1 MGNIWE
7 FLLQTLT
14 VSLVAAVL
22 LILKYLLA
30 DKLSPRWQYGI
41 WGLLALRALIP
52 AGMTRQVLLPL
63 PTWVDMCKTAA
74 EHGLASAYAGPWDAL
89 DAKSVLPWP
98 SGAPESIT
106 DWLFVAYALG
116 AAAYLLWKGA
126 AYARLRLALRRGAPA
141 SEAVSARLAAVCEK
155 YGLRCSRAVEV
166 EGLPTAF
173 VCGVFRPVL
182 AVPKGGVDDKVLLH
196 ELLHLK
202 YFDAAQGIFWCLI
215 RALHWCNPFMHY
227 VLDRVGNDL
236 ESLCDQRVLERLEG
250 EERREYGSILLGMA
264 NAKYARAPG
273 TSSISNG
280 GRNISRRIAAIV
292 RFKLYPRGMALA
304 SVCIAI
310 VLATPLLLGTA
321 SADTGHM
328 HPGPQREL
336 DRSLAAARTTR
347 CRTPAAAL
355 DTYAKGLLYDNGVFL
370 AAASP
375 FEKHEELYAGMRES
389 GADGWVAYHYE
400 AIPEQYSIDSG
411 SGYLINNIVSTENAC
426 EAELVFTVSYVADQ
440 ENGGWLKGEN
450 GDTLTGLYVVPVRT
464 YEAEG
469 WVVEE
474 TGERL
479 FIPITDFMVS
489 DPVSLARW
497 GNDILPW
504 RDTVS
509 VERECGTVTL
519 RRNLYA
525 VAADSSMGLAGVP
538 QGYSDS
544 VYRPNA
550 EFKPVAELFCV
561 EYACNEDSLPE
572 DTAALHMVTL
582 SSTDEPYTFADE
594 TLQSG
599 LPGASFDDEH
609 RHSAGRY
616 ADMDTGWDGEIEISF
631 EEFRHE
637 VGLLPEPKYE
647 YAAVRITLD
656 GEVVDEFVM
665 EGGAENGGA

>member
-14 VSLVAAVL
+14 VSLAAAVL
-22 LILKYLLA
+22 LIVKYLLA
-30 DKLSPRWQYGI
+30 DKLSPRWQYGV

-63 PTWVDMCKTAA
+63 PVWVDMWKTAA
-74 EHGLASAYAGPWDAL
+74 ERGLGSAYASPWSSL
-89 DAKSVLPWP
+89 DAGSVLPLP
-98 SGAPESIT
+98 SGAPRSLT
-106 DWLFVAYALG
+106 DWLFLVYVLG
-116 AAAYLLWKGA
+116 VLGWLLWKAA
-126 AYARLRLALRRGAPA
+126 AYARLRLVLRRGTPA
-141 SEAVSARLAAVCEK
+141 SAEVSARLAAVCEK
-155 YGLRCSRAVEV
+155 YGLRSCRAVEV

-173 VCGVFRPVL
+173 VCGVIRPVL
-182 AVPKGGVDDKVLLH
+182 ALPRGGADDKVLLH

-215 RALHWCNPFMHY
+215 RALHWCDPFMHY

-250 EERREYGSILLGMA
+250 EERREYGGILLGMA

-280 GRNISRRIAAIV
+280 GKNISRRIAAIV

-304 SVCIAI
+304 SVCIVL
-310 VLATPLLLGTA
+310 VLAAPLLLG
-321 SADTGHM
+321 SAGTDIGHM
-328 HPGPQREL
+328 YPNELDGL

-355 DTYAKGLLYDNGVFL
+355 DTYAKGLIYDNGVFL

-375 FEKHEELYAGMRES
+375 FEKHGELYEGMRASRAE
-389 GADGWVAYHYE
+389 GWVAYHYE
-400 AIPEQYSIDSG
+400 SVPEQYAIDSG
-411 SGYLINNIVSTENAC
+411 SGYLINNLVCSEGVC
-426 EAELVFTVSYVADQ
+426 EAELILTVNYVADL
-440 ENGGWLKGEN
+440 ENGGWLKDAD
-450 GDTLTGLYVVPVRT
+450 GDTLTGLYVVPVRAWK
-464 YEAEG
+464 AEG

-474 TGERL
+474 TGERQ

-544 VYRPNA
+544 IYRPEA
-550 EFKPVAELFCV
+550 VFRTMAELFCV
-561 EYACNEDSLPE
+561 EYTSGEDALPQSWAKLE
-572 DTAALHMVTL
+572 MLPL
-582 SSTDEPYTFADE
+582 RSADE
-594 TLQSG
+594 EYAFDGTEYESIG
-599 LPGASFDDEH
+599 LDPCEGALKA
-609 RHSAGRY
+609 SAL
-616 ADMDTGWDGEIEISF
+616 S
-631 EEFRHE
+631 EEFRYDAP
-637 VGLLPEPKYE
+637 LLPEPEAKA
-647 YAAVRITLD
+647 AAVRITL
-656 GEVVDEFVM
+656 GSEVVDEFVM
-665 EGGAENGGA
+665 EGGETDGGA

>member
-63 PTWVDMCKTAA
+63 PEFVDMCKTAA
-74 EHGLASAYAGPWDAL
+74 ERGLASACSGPWDAL

-98 SGAPESIT
+98 SGAPESVT
-106 DWLFVAYALG
+106 DWLFVVYALG
-116 AAAYLLWKGA
+116 AAAYLLWKLA

-141 SEAVSARLAAVCEK
+141 SEAVSAQIAAVCEK

-173 VCGVFRPVL
+173 VCGVIRPVL

-304 SVCIAI
+304 SVCIAV

-450 GDTLTGLYVVPVRT
+450 GDTLTGLYIVPVRA

-509 VERECGTVTL
+509 VERETGTVTL
-519 RRNLYA
+519 RRNIYA
-525 VAADSSMGLAGVP
+525 MASDSSIGLAGVP

-544 VYRPNA
+544 VYRPDA
-550 EFKPVAELFCV
+550 VFRTMAELFCV
-561 EYACNEDSLPE
+561 EYTCNEANFPKSVAKLEMLPLGSPDE
-572 DTAALHMVTL
+572 D
-582 SSTDEPYTFADE
+582 Y
-594 TLQSG
+594 
-599 LPGASFDDEH
+599 SFDGTEYESSGWRND
-609 RHSAGRY
+609 S
-616 ADMDTGWDGEIEISF
+616 WDGKVYTMC
-631 EEFRHE
+631 EEFRYDAP
-637 VGLLPEPKYE
+637 LLPEPGFKA
-647 YAAVRITLD
+647 AAVRISLD

>member
-14 VSLVAAVL
+14 VSLTAAVL
-22 LILKYLLA
+22 LIVKYLLA

-63 PTWVDMCKTAA
+63 PAWVDMCKTAA
-74 EHGLASAYAGPWDAL
+74 ERGLASAYAGPWDAM

-98 SGAPESIT
+98 SGAPESVT

-116 AAAYLLWKGA
+116 AAAYLLWKLA

-141 SEAVSARLAAVCEK
+141 SEAVSAQIAGVCEK
-155 YGLRCSRAVEV
+155 YGLRASRAVEV

-173 VCGVFRPVL
+173 ACGVFRPVL

-250 EERREYGSILLGMA
+250 EERREYGGILLGMA
-264 NAKYARAPG
+264 NEKYARAPG

-304 SVCIAI
+304 SVCIAV

-336 DRSLAAARTTR
+336 DRSFVVARTTR

-370 AAASP
+370 TAASP
-375 FEKHEELYAGMRES
+375 FEKHEELYEGMRAS

-400 AIPEQYSIDSG
+400 AVPEQYSIETG
-411 SGYLINNIVSTENAC
+411 SGYLINNLVSTENGC
-426 EAELVFTVSYVADQ
+426 EAELVLTVSYVADL
-440 ENGGWLKGEN
+440 ENGGWLKDAD
-450 GDTLTGLYVVPVRT
+450 GDTLTGLYVIPVRA

-474 TGERL
+474 TGERQ
-479 FIPITDFMVS
+479 FIAADAIVYDS
-489 DPVSLARW
+489 VSLARW
-497 GNDILPW
+497 GNDVLPW

-509 VERECGTVTL
+509 VERETGTVTL
-519 RRNLYA
+519 RRNIYA
-525 VAADSSMGLAGVP
+525 MASDSSVGLAGVP

-544 VYRPNA
+544 VYRPDA
-550 EFKPVAELFCV
+550 VFRTMAELFCV
-561 EYACNEDSLPE
+561 EYTCNEANFPRSVAKLEMLPLGSVDEAYAIDGTEYESSGWRNDS
-572 DTAALHMVTL
+572 
-582 SSTDEPYTFADE
+582 
-594 TLQSG
+594 
-599 LPGASFDDEH
+599 
-609 RHSAGRY
+609 
-616 ADMDTGWDGEIEISF
+616 WDGKVYTMS
-631 EEFRHE
+631 EEFRYDAP
-637 VGLLPEPKYE
+637 LLPEPEFKA
-647 YAAVRITLD
+647 AAVRISLD

>member
-14 VSLVAAVL
+14 VSLTAAVL
-22 LILKYLLA
+22 LIVKYLLA

-63 PTWVDMCKTAA
+63 PAWVDMCKTAA
-74 EHGLASAYAGPWDAL
+74 ERGLASAYAGPWDAM

-98 SGAPESIT
+98 SGAPESVT

-116 AAAYLLWKGA
+116 AAAYLLWKLA
-126 AYARLRLALRRGAPA
+126 AYIRLRLALRRGAPA
-141 SEAVSARLAAVCEK
+141 SEAVSAQIAGVCEK
-155 YGLRCSRAVEV
+155 YGLRASRAVEV

-250 EERREYGSILLGMA
+250 EERREYGGILLGMA

-304 SVCIAI
+304 SVCIAV

-336 DRSLAAARTTR
+336 DRSFAVARTTR

-370 AAASP
+370 TAASP
-375 FEKHEELYAGMRES
+375 FEKHEELYEGMRES
-389 GADGWVAYHYE
+389 GAEGWVAYHYE
-400 AIPEQYSIDSG
+400 AVPEQYSIETG
-411 SGYLINNIVSTENAC
+411 SGYLINNLVSTENGC
-426 EAELVFTVSYVADQ
+426 EAELVLTVSYVADL
-440 ENGGWLKGEN
+440 ENGGWLKDAD
-450 GDTLTGLYVVPVRT
+450 GDTLTGLYVIPVRA

-474 TGERL
+474 TGERQ
-479 FIPITDFMVS
+479 FIAADAIVYDS
-489 DPVSLARW
+489 VSLARW
-497 GNDILPW
+497 GNDVLPW

-509 VERECGTVTL
+509 VERETGTVTL
-519 RRNLYA
+519 RRNIYA
-525 VAADSSMGLAGVP
+525 MASDSSVGLAGVP

-544 VYRPNA
+544 VYRPDA
-550 EFKPVAELFCV
+550 VFRTMAELFCA
-561 EYACNEDSLPE
+561 EYTCNEANFPKSVAKLEMLPLGSVDEAYAIDGTEYESSGWRNDS
-572 DTAALHMVTL
+572 
-582 SSTDEPYTFADE
+582 
-594 TLQSG
+594 
-599 LPGASFDDEH
+599 
-609 RHSAGRY
+609 
-616 ADMDTGWDGEIEISF
+616 WDGKVYTMS
-631 EEFRHE
+631 EEFRYDAP
-637 VGLLPEPKYE
+637 LLPEPE
-647 YAAVRITLD
+647 FIAAAVRISLD

-665 EGGAENGGA
+665 EGGTANGGA

>member
-7 FLLQTLT
+7 LLLQTLT
-14 VSLVAAVL
+14 VSLAAAVL
-22 LILKYLLA
+22 LVVKYLLA
-30 DKLSPRWQYGI
+30 DKLSPRWQYGV

-52 AGMTRQVLLPL
+52 AGMSRQVLLPL
-63 PTWVDMCKTAA
+63 PAWVDMWKIAA
-74 EHGLASAYAGPWDAL
+74 ERGLASAYTGPWEAL
-89 DAKSVLPWP
+89 DAESVLPWP
-98 SGAPESIT
+98 SGMPDSVT
-106 DWLFVAYALG
+106 DWLFFIYALG

-126 AYARLRLALRRGAPA
+126 AYARLRLALRRGSPA
-141 SEAVSARLAAVCEK
+141 SAEVRAQIADVCEK
-155 YGLRCSRAVEV
+155 YGLRSCRAVEV

-227 VLDRVGNDL
+227 VLDLVGNDL

-250 EERREYGSILLGMA
+250 EERREYGAILLGMA

-280 GRNISRRIAAIV
+280 GKNISRRIAAIV

-304 SVCIAI
+304 SVCIAV

-321 SADTGHM
+321 SADIGHM
-328 HPGPQREL
+328 YPNELDGL

-355 DTYAKGLLYDNGVFL
+355 DTYAKGLIYDNGVFL

-375 FEKHEELYAGMRES
+375 FEKHAELYAGMHGSRAE
-389 GADGWVAYHYE
+389 GWVAYHYE
-400 AIPEQYSIDSG
+400 AIPEQYAVDSS
-411 SGYLINNIVSTENAC
+411 SGYLLNNIASSENSC
-426 EAELVFTVSYVADQ
+426 EAELVLTVNYVADL
-440 ENGGWLKGEN
+440 ENGGWLKDED
-450 GDTLTGLYVVPVRT
+450 GDTLTGLYVIPVRA

-474 TGERL
+474 TGERR
-479 FIPITDFMVS
+479 FIAA
-489 DPVSLARW
+489 DPVVTDTVALARW

-504 RDTVS
+504 RDAVS
-509 VERECGTVTL
+509 VERETGTVTL

-525 VAADSSMGLAGVP
+525 VASDVNSGLSDVP
-538 QGYSDS
+538 RGYVDS

-550 EFKPVAELFCV
+550 EFRPLAEFFCLEFV
-561 EYACNEDSLPE
+561 CNEASFPDKEAKIEVL
-572 DTAALHMVTL
+572 TL
-582 SSTDEPYTFADE
+582 GSADEPY
-594 TLQSG
+594 
-599 LPGASFDDEH
+599 SFDGGSREASEWNHADWDAKLEVC
-609 RHSAGRY
+609 AEQARY
-616 ADMDTGWDGEIEISF
+616 DA
-631 EEFRHE
+631 
-637 VGLLPEPKYE
+637 GLLPEPEFKA
-647 YAAVRITLD
+647 AAVRITLD

-665 EGGAENGGA
+665 EGGAANGGA

>member
-14 VSLVAAVL
+14 VSLAAAVL
-22 LILKYLLA
+22 LIVKYLLA
-30 DKLSPRWQYGI
+30 DKLSPRWQYGV

-63 PTWVDMCKTAA
+63 PVWVDMWKTAA
-74 EHGLASAYAGPWDAL
+74 ERVLGSAYASPWSSL
-89 DAKSVLPWP
+89 DAGSVLPLP
-98 SGAPESIT
+98 SGAPRSLT
-106 DWLFVAYALG
+106 DWLFLVYVLG
-116 AAAYLLWKGA
+116 VLGWLLWKAA
-126 AYARLRLALRRGAPA
+126 AYARLRLVLRRGTPA
-141 SEAVSARLAAVCEK
+141 SAEVSARLAAVCEK
-155 YGLRCSRAVEV
+155 YGLRSCRAVEV

-173 VCGVFRPVL
+173 VCGVIRPVL
-182 AVPKGGVDDKVLLH
+182 ALPRVGADDKVLLH

-215 RALHWCNPFMHY
+215 RALHWCDPFMHY

-250 EERREYGSILLGMA
+250 EERREYGGILLGMA

-280 GRNISRRIAAIV
+280 GKNISRRIAAIV

-304 SVCIAI
+304 SVCIVL
-310 VLATPLLLGTA
+310 VLAAPLLLG
-321 SADTGHM
+321 SAGTDIGHM
-328 HPGPQREL
+328 YPNELDGL

-355 DTYAKGLLYDNGVFL
+355 DTYAKGLIYDNGVFL

-375 FEKHEELYAGMRES
+375 FEKHGELYEGMRASRAE
-389 GADGWVAYHYE
+389 GWVAYHYE
-400 AIPEQYSIDSG
+400 SVPEQYAIDSG
-411 SGYLINNIVSTENAC
+411 SGYLINNLVCSEGVC
-426 EAELVFTVSYVADQ
+426 EAELILTVNYVADLD
-440 ENGGWLKGEN
+440 NGGWLKDAD
-450 GDTLTGLYVVPVRT
+450 GDTLTGLYVVPVRAWK
-464 YEAEG
+464 AEG

-474 TGERL
+474 TGERQ

-525 VAADSSMGLAGVP
+525 VAADAGFGLSGVP

-544 VYRPNA
+544 VYRPEA
-550 EFKPVAELFCV
+550 VFRTMAELFCV
-561 EYACNEDSLPE
+561 EYTSGEDALPQSWAKLE
-572 DTAALHMVTL
+572 MLPL
-582 SSTDEPYTFADE
+582 RSADE
-594 TLQSG
+594 EYAFDGTEYESIG
-599 LPGASFDDEH
+599 LDPCEGALKA
-609 RHSAGRY
+609 SAL
-616 ADMDTGWDGEIEISF
+616 S
-631 EEFRHE
+631 EEFRYDAP
-637 VGLLPEPKYE
+637 LLPEPEAKA
-647 YAAVRITLD
+647 AAVRITL
-656 GEVVDEFVM
+656 GSEVVDEFVM
-665 EGGAENGGA
+665 EGGETDGGA

>member
-14 VSLVAAVL
+14 VSLAAAVL
-22 LILKYLLA
+22 LIVKYLLA
-30 DKLSPRWQYGI
+30 DKLSPRWQYGV

-52 AGMTRQVLLPL
+52 AGTARQVLLPL
-63 PTWVDMCKTAA
+63 PVWVDMWKTAA
-74 EHGLASAYAGPWDAL
+74 ERGLGSAYASPWSSL
-89 DAKSVLPWP
+89 DAGSVLPLP
-98 SGAPESIT
+98 SGAPRSLT
-106 DWLFVAYALG
+106 DWLFLVYVLG
-116 AAAYLLWKGA
+116 VLGWLLWKLA
-126 AYARLRLALRRGAPA
+126 AYARLRLVLRRGTPA
-141 SEAVSARLAAVCEK
+141 SAEVSARLAAVCEK
-155 YGLRCSRAVEV
+155 YGLRSCRAVEV

-173 VCGVFRPVL
+173 VCGVIRPVL
-182 AVPKGGVDDKVLLH
+182 ALPRGGADDKVLLH

-215 RALHWCNPFMHY
+215 RALHWCDPFMHY

-250 EERREYGSILLGMA
+250 EERREYGGILLGMA

-280 GRNISRRIAAIV
+280 GKNISRRIAAIV

-304 SVCIAI
+304 SVCIVL
-310 VLATPLLLGTA
+310 VLAAPLLLG
-321 SADTGHM
+321 SAGTDIGHM
-328 HPGPQREL
+328 YPNELDGL

-355 DTYAKGLLYDNGVFL
+355 DTYAKGLIYDNGVFL

-375 FEKHEELYAGMRES
+375 FEKHGELYEGMRASRAE
-389 GADGWVAYHYE
+389 DWVAYHYE
-400 AIPEQYSIDSG
+400 SVPEQYAIDSG
-411 SGYLINNIVSTENAC
+411 SGYLINNLVCSEGVC
-426 EAELVFTVSYVADQ
+426 EAELILTVNYVADL
-440 ENGGWLKGEN
+440 ENGGWLKDAD
-450 GDTLTGLYVVPVRT
+450 GDTLTGLYVVPVRAW
-464 YEAEG
+464 EAEG

-474 TGERL
+474 TGERQ

-525 VAADSSMGLAGVP
+525 VAADAGFGLSGVP

-544 VYRPNA
+544 VYRPEA
-550 EFKPVAELFCV
+550 VFRTMAELFCV
-561 EYACNEDSLPE
+561 EYTSGEDALPQSWAKLE
-572 DTAALHMVTL
+572 MLPL
-582 SSTDEPYTFADE
+582 RSADE
-594 TLQSG
+594 EYAFDGTEYESIG
-599 LPGASFDDEH
+599 LDPCEGALKA
-609 RHSAGRY
+609 SAL
-616 ADMDTGWDGEIEISF
+616 S
-631 EEFRHE
+631 EEFRYDTP
-637 VGLLPEPKYE
+637 LLPEPEFKA
-647 YAAVRITLD
+647 AAVRISLD

-665 EGGAENGGA
+665 EGGTANGGA

>member
-14 VSLVAAVL
+14 VSLTAAVL
-22 LILKYLLA
+22 LIVKYLLA

-63 PTWVDMCKTAA
+63 PAWVDMCKTAA
-74 EHGLASAYAGPWDAL
+74 ERGLASAYAGPWDAM

-98 SGAPESIT
+98 SGAPESVT

-116 AAAYLLWKGA
+116 AAAYLLWKLA
-126 AYARLRLALRRGAPA
+126 VYARLRLALRRGAPA
-141 SEAVSARLAAVCEK
+141 SEAVSAQIAGVCEK
-155 YGLRCSRAVEV
+155 YGLRASRAVEV

-202 YFDAAQGIFWCLI
+202 YFDAAQGIFWCLV

-250 EERREYGSILLGMA
+250 EERREYGGILLGMA
-264 NAKYARAPG
+264 NEKYARAPG

-304 SVCIAI
+304 SVCIAV

-336 DRSLAAARTTR
+336 DRSFAVARTTR

-370 AAASP
+370 TAASP
-375 FEKHEELYAGMRES
+375 FEKHEELYEGMCES
-389 GADGWVAYHYE
+389 SSKGYSADYYLTKPLE
-400 AIPEQYSIDSG
+400 YAIYTG
-411 SGYLINNIVSTENAC
+411 SGYLINNLVSTEDGC
-426 EAELVFTVSYVADQ
+426 EAELVLTVSYVSDL
-440 ENGGWLKGEN
+440 ENGGWLKNEY
-450 GDTLTGLYVVPVRT
+450 GDTLTGFYVIPVRA

-474 TGERL
+474 TGERQ
-479 FIPITDFMVS
+479 FIAADAIVY
-489 DPVSLARW
+489 DPTSLARW
-497 GNDILPW
+497 GNDVLPW

-509 VERECGTVTL
+509 VERETGTVTL
-519 RRNLYA
+519 RRNIYA
-525 VAADSSMGLAGVP
+525 VAADASFSFSGAP

-550 EFKPVAELFCV
+550 VFRTMAELFCV
-561 EYACNEDSLPE
+561 EYTCNEANFPKSVAKLEMLPLGSVDEAYAIDGTEYESSGWRNDS
-572 DTAALHMVTL
+572 
-582 SSTDEPYTFADE
+582 
-594 TLQSG
+594 
-599 LPGASFDDEH
+599 
-609 RHSAGRY
+609 
-616 ADMDTGWDGEIEISF
+616 WDGKVYTMS
-631 EEFRHE
+631 EEFRYDAP
-637 VGLLPEPKYE
+637 LLPEPEFKA
-647 YAAVRITLD
+647 AAVRISLG

>member
-63 PTWVDMCKTAA
+63 PEFVDMCKTAA
-74 EHGLASAYAGPWDAL
+74 ERGLASACSGPWDAL

-98 SGAPESIT
+98 SGAPESVT
-106 DWLFVAYALG
+106 DWLFVVYALG
-116 AAAYLLWKGA
+116 AAAYLLWKLA

-141 SEAVSARLAAVCEK
+141 SEAVSAQIAAVCEK

-280 GRNISRRIAAIV
+280 GKNISRRIAAIV

-304 SVCIAI
+304 SVCIAV

-347 CRTPAAAL
+347 CQTPAAAL

-450 GDTLTGLYVVPVRT
+450 GDTLTGLYVVPVRA

-509 VERECGTVTL
+509 VERETGTVTL
-519 RRNLYA
+519 RRNIYA
-525 VAADSSMGLAGVP
+525 MASDSSIGLAGVP

-544 VYRPNA
+544 VYRPDA
-550 EFKPVAELFCV
+550 VFRTMAELFCV
-561 EYACNEDSLPE
+561 EYTCNEANFPKSVAKLEMLPLGSPDE
-572 DTAALHMVTL
+572 D
-582 SSTDEPYTFADE
+582 Y
-594 TLQSG
+594 
-599 LPGASFDDEH
+599 SFDGTEYESSGWRND
-609 RHSAGRY
+609 S
-616 ADMDTGWDGEIEISF
+616 WDGKVYTMC
-631 EEFRHE
+631 EEFCYDAP
-637 VGLLPEPKYE
+637 LLPEPGFKA
-647 YAAVRITLD
+647 AAVRISLD

>member
-14 VSLVAAVL
+14 VSLTAAVL
-22 LILKYLLA
+22 LIVKYLLA

-63 PTWVDMCKTAA
+63 PAWVDMCKTAA
-74 EHGLASAYAGPWDAL
+74 ERGLASAYAGPWDAM

-98 SGAPESIT
+98 SGAPESVT
-106 DWLFVAYALG
+106 DWLFVAYAIG
-116 AAAYLLWKGA
+116 AAAYLLWKLA

-141 SEAVSARLAAVCEK
+141 SEAVSAQIAAVCEK
-155 YGLRCSRAVEV
+155 YGLRASRAVEV

-250 EERREYGSILLGMA
+250 EERREYGGILLGMA
-264 NAKYARAPG
+264 NSKYARAPG

-304 SVCIAI
+304 SVCIAV

-328 HPGPQREL
+328 YPNELDGL

-370 AAASP
+370 TAASP
-375 FEKHEELYAGMRES
+375 FEKHEELYEGMCES
-389 GADGWVAYHYE
+389 SSKGYSADYYLTKPLE
-400 AIPEQYSIDSG
+400 YAIYTG
-411 SGYLINNIVSTENAC
+411 SGYLINNLVSTEDGC
-426 EAELVFTVSYVADQ
+426 EAELVLTVSYVSDL
-440 ENGGWLKGEN
+440 ENGGWLKNEY
-450 GDTLTGLYVVPVRT
+450 GDTIIGLYVIPVRA

-474 TGERL
+474 TGERQ
-479 FIPITDFMVS
+479 FIAADALVY

-497 GNDILPW
+497 GNDVLPW

-509 VERECGTVTL
+509 VERETGTVTL
-519 RRNLYA
+519 RRNIYA
-525 VAADSSMGLAGVP
+525 MASDSSIGLAGVP

-544 VYRPNA
+544 VYRPDA
-550 EFKPVAELFCV
+550 VFRTMAELFCV
-561 EYACNEDSLPE
+561 EYTCNEANFPKSVAKLEMLPLGSVDEAYAIDGTEYESSGWRNDS
-572 DTAALHMVTL
+572 
-582 SSTDEPYTFADE
+582 
-594 TLQSG
+594 
-599 LPGASFDDEH
+599 
-609 RHSAGRY
+609 
-616 ADMDTGWDGEIEISF
+616 WDGKVYTMS
-631 EEFRHE
+631 EEFRYDAP
-637 VGLLPEPKYE
+637 LLPEPEFKA
-647 YAAVRITLD
+647 AAVRISLD

-665 EGGAENGGA
+665 EGGAADGGA

>member
-14 VSLVAAVL
+14 VSLTAAVL
-22 LILKYLLA
+22 LIVKYLLA

-63 PTWVDMCKTAA
+63 PAWVDMCKTAA
-74 EHGLASAYAGPWDAL
+74 ERGLASAYDGPWDAM

-98 SGAPESIT
+98 SGAPESVT

-116 AAAYLLWKGA
+116 AAAYLLWKLT

-141 SEAVSARLAAVCEK
+141 SAELSAQIAGVCEK
-155 YGLRCSRAVEV
+155 YGLRASRAVEV

-250 EERREYGSILLGMA
+250 EERREYGGILLGMA
-264 NAKYARAPG
+264 NEKYARAPG

-336 DRSLAAARTTR
+336 DRSFAVARTTR

-370 AAASP
+370 TAASP
-375 FEKHEELYAGMRES
+375 FEKHEELYEGMRAS

-400 AIPEQYSIDSG
+400 AVPEQYSIETG
-411 SGYLINNIVSTENAC
+411 SGYLINNLVSTEDGC
-426 EAELVFTVSYVADQ
+426 EAELVLTVSYVSDL
-440 ENGGWLKGEN
+440 ENGGWLKNEY
-450 GDTLTGLYVVPVRT
+450 GDTLTGFYIIPVRA

-474 TGERL
+474 TGERQ
-479 FIPITDFMVS
+479 FIAAGALVY

-497 GNDILPW
+497 GNDVLPW

-509 VERECGTVTL
+509 VERETGTVTL
-519 RRNLYA
+519 RRNIYA
-525 VAADSSMGLAGVP
+525 VAADADSGLSGEP

-544 VYRPNA
+544 VYRPDA
-550 EFKPVAELFCV
+550 VFRTMAELFCV
-561 EYACNEDSLPE
+561 KYTCNEANFP
-572 DTAALHMVTL
+572 
-582 SSTDEPYTFADE
+582 
-594 TLQSG
+594 QSG
-599 LPGASFDDEH
+599 AKLEMLPLGSPDEDYSFDGTEYESSGWRSDN
-609 RHSAGRY
+609 
-616 ADMDTGWDGEIEISF
+616 WDGKVYTMS
-631 EEFRHE
+631 EEFRYDAP
-637 VGLLPEPKYE
+637 LLPEPEFKA
-647 YAAVRITLD
+647 AAVRISLD

-665 EGGAENGGA
+665 EGGAADGGA

>member
-14 VSLVAAVL
+14 VSLAAAVL
-22 LILKYLLA
+22 LIVKYLLA
-30 DKLSPRWQYGI
+30 DKLSPRWQYGV

-63 PTWVDMCKTAA
+63 PVWVDMWKTAA
-74 EHGLASAYAGPWDAL
+74 ERGLGSAYASPWSSL
-89 DAKSVLPWP
+89 DAGSVLPLP
-98 SGAPESIT
+98 SGAPRSLT
-106 DWLFVAYALG
+106 DWLFLVYVLG
-116 AAAYLLWKGA
+116 VLGWLLWKAA
-126 AYARLRLALRRGAPA
+126 AYARLRLVLRRGTPA
-141 SEAVSARLAAVCEK
+141 SAEVSARLAAVCEK
-155 YGLRCSRAVEV
+155 YGLRSCRAVEV

-173 VCGVFRPVL
+173 VCGVIRPVL
-182 AVPKGGVDDKVLLH
+182 ALPRGGADDKVLLH

-215 RALHWCNPFMHY
+215 RALHWCDPFMHY

-250 EERREYGSILLGMA
+250 EERREYGGILLGMA

-280 GRNISRRIAAIV
+280 GKNISRRIAAIV

-304 SVCIAI
+304 SVCIVL
-310 VLATPLLLGTA
+310 VLAAPLLLGSSGT
-321 SADTGHM
+321 DIGHM
-328 HPGPQREL
+328 YPNELDGL

-355 DTYAKGLLYDNGVFL
+355 DTYAKGLIYDNGVFL

-375 FEKHEELYAGMRES
+375 FEKHGELYEGMRASRAE
-389 GADGWVAYHYE
+389 GWVAYHYE
-400 AIPEQYSIDSG
+400 SVPEQYAIDSG
-411 SGYLINNIVSTENAC
+411 SGYLINNLVCSEGVC
-426 EAELVFTVSYVADQ
+426 EAELILTVNYVADL
-440 ENGGWLKGEN
+440 ENGGWLKDAD
-450 GDTLTGLYVVPVRT
+450 GDTLTGLYVVPVRAW
-464 YEAEG
+464 EAEG

-474 TGERL
+474 TGERQ
-479 FIPITDFMVS
+479 FIAITDFMVS

-497 GNDILPW
+497 GNDVLPW

-509 VERECGTVTL
+509 AERECGTVTL

-544 VYRPNA
+544 IYRPEA
-550 EFKPVAELFCV
+550 VFRTMAELFCV
-561 EYACNEDSLPE
+561 EYTSGEDALPQSWAKLE
-572 DTAALHMVTL
+572 MLPL
-582 SSTDEPYTFADE
+582 RSADE
-594 TLQSG
+594 EYAFDGTEYESIG
-599 LPGASFDDEH
+599 LDPCEGALKA
-609 RHSAGRY
+609 SAL
-616 ADMDTGWDGEIEISF
+616 S
-631 EEFRHE
+631 EEFRYDAP
-637 VGLLPEPKYE
+637 LLPEPEAKA
-647 YAAVRITLD
+647 AAVRITL
-656 GEVVDEFVM
+656 GSEVVDEFVM
-665 EGGAENGGA
+665 EGGETDGGA

>member
-14 VSLVAAVL
+14 VSLTAAVL
-22 LILKYLLA
+22 LIVKYLLA

-63 PTWVDMCKTAA
+63 PAWVDMCKTAA
-74 EHGLASAYAGPWDAL
+74 ERGLASAYAGPWDAM

-98 SGAPESIT
+98 SGAPESVT
-106 DWLFVAYALG
+106 DWLFVAYALV
-116 AAAYLLWKGA
+116 AAAYLLWKLA
-126 AYARLRLALRRGAPA
+126 DYIRLRLALRRGAPA
-141 SEAVSARLAAVCEK
+141 SEAVSAQIAGVCKK
-155 YGLRCSRAVEV
+155 YGLRASRAVEV

-250 EERREYGSILLGMA
+250 EERREYGGILLGMA

-321 SADTGHM
+321 SAS
-328 HPGPQREL
+328 PQSGL
-336 DRSLAAARTTR
+336 ARSLAAVRTTR

-355 DTYAKGLLYDNGVFL
+355 DTYAKGILRDNGIFL
-370 AAASP
+370 AAALP
-375 FEKHEELYAGMRES
+375 FEKHEELYEGMRES
-389 GADGWVAYHYE
+389 SSKGYSADYYLTKPLE
-400 AIPEQYSIDSG
+400 YAIYTG
-411 SGYLINNIVSTENAC
+411 SGYLINNLVSTEDGC
-426 EAELVFTVSYVADQ
+426 EAELVLTVSYVSDL
-440 ENGGWLKGEN
+440 ENGGWLKNEY
-450 GDTLTGLYVVPVRT
+450 GDTLTGFYVIPVRA

-474 TGERL
+474 TGERQ
-479 FIPITDFMVS
+479 FIAADAIVY
-489 DPVSLARW
+489 DPASLARW
-497 GNDILPW
+497 GNDVLPW

-509 VERECGTVTL
+509 VERETGTVTL
-519 RRNLYA
+519 RRNIYA
-525 VAADSSMGLAGVP
+525 VASDSSVGLAGVP

-550 EFKPVAELFCV
+550 VFRTMAELICV
-561 EYACNEDSLPE
+561 ELTCGEAEAPQGSKLEMLP
-572 DTAALHMVTL
+572 LG
-582 SSTDEPYTFADE
+582 SADE
-594 TLQSG
+594 DY
-599 LPGASFDDEH
+599 AFDGSQYESRELSRDGRSREV
-609 RHSAGRY
+609 SAI
-616 ADMDTGWDGEIEISF
+616 T
-631 EEFRHE
+631 EEFRYDAP
-637 VGLLPEPKYE
+637 LLPEPEFKA
-647 YAAVRITLD
+647 AAVRISLD

-665 EGGAENGGA
+665 EGGAADGGA

>member
-14 VSLVAAVL
+14 VSLAAAVL
-22 LILKYLLA
+22 LIVKYLLA
-30 DKLSPRWQYGI
+30 DKLSPRWQYGV

-63 PTWVDMCKTAA
+63 PVWVDMWKTAA
-74 EHGLASAYAGPWDAL
+74 ERGLGSAYASPWSSL
-89 DAKSVLPWP
+89 DAGSVLPLP
-98 SGAPESIT
+98 SGAPRSLT
-106 DWLFVAYALG
+106 DWLFLVYVLG
-116 AAAYLLWKGA
+116 VLGWLLWKA
-126 AYARLRLALRRGAPA
+126 AAHARLRLVLRRGTPA
-141 SEAVSARLAAVCEK
+141 SAEVSARLAAVCEK
-155 YGLRCSRAVEV
+155 YGLRSCLAVEV

-173 VCGVFRPVL
+173 VCGVIRPVL
-182 AVPKGGVDDKVLLH
+182 ALPRGGADDKVLLH

-215 RALHWCNPFMHY
+215 RALHWCDPFMHY

-250 EERREYGSILLGMA
+250 EERREYGGILLGMA

-280 GRNISRRIAAIV
+280 GKNISRRIAAIV

-304 SVCIAI
+304 SVCIVL
-310 VLATPLLLGTA
+310 VLAAPLLLG
-321 SADTGHM
+321 SAGTDIGHM
-328 HPGPQREL
+328 YPNELDGL

-355 DTYAKGLLYDNGVFL
+355 DTYAKGLIYDNGVFL

-375 FEKHEELYAGMRES
+375 FEKHGELYEGMRASRAE
-389 GADGWVAYHYE
+389 GWVAYHYE
-400 AIPEQYSIDSG
+400 SVPEQYAIDSG
-411 SGYLINNIVSTENAC
+411 SGYLINNLVCSEGVC
-426 EAELVFTVSYVADQ
+426 EAELILTVNYVADL
-440 ENGGWLKGEN
+440 ENGGWLKDAD
-450 GDTLTGLYVVPVRT
+450 GDTLTGLYVVPVRAW
-464 YEAEG
+464 EAEG

-474 TGERL
+474 TGERQ
-479 FIPITDFMVS
+479 FIAPDGLVY

-497 GNDILPW
+497 GNDVLPW

-525 VAADSSMGLAGVP
+525 VAADAGFGLSGVP

-544 VYRPNA
+544 VYRPEA
-550 EFKPVAELFCV
+550 VFRTMAELFCV
-561 EYACNEDSLPE
+561 EYTSGEDALPQSWAKLE
-572 DTAALHMVTL
+572 MLPL
-582 SSTDEPYTFADE
+582 RSADE
-594 TLQSG
+594 EYAFDGTEYESIG
-599 LPGASFDDEH
+599 LDPCEGALKA
-609 RHSAGRY
+609 SAL
-616 ADMDTGWDGEIEISF
+616 S
-631 EEFRHE
+631 EEFRYDAPQ
-637 VGLLPEPKYE
+637 LPEPEAKA
-647 YAAVRITLD
+647 AAVRITL
-656 GEVVDEFVM
+656 GSEVVDEFVM
-665 EGGAENGGA
+665 EGGETDGGA

>member
-14 VSLVAAVL
+14 VSLTAAVL
-22 LILKYLLA
+22 LIVKYLLA

-63 PTWVDMCKTAA
+63 PAWVDMCKTAA
-74 EHGLASAYAGPWDAL
+74 ERGLASAYAGPWDAM

-98 SGAPESIT
+98 SGAPESVT

-116 AAAYLLWKGA
+116 AAAYLLWKLA
-126 AYARLRLALRRGAPA
+126 AYIRLRLALRRGAPA
-141 SEAVSARLAAVCEK
+141 SEAVSAQIAGVCEK
-155 YGLRCSRAVEV
+155 YGLRASRAVEV

-215 RALHWCNPFMHY
+215 RSLHWCNPFMHY

-236 ESLCDQRVLERLEG
+236 ESLCDQRVLEQLEG
-250 EERREYGSILLGMA
+250 EERREYGGILLGMA
-264 NAKYARAPG
+264 NEKYARAPG

-304 SVCIAI
+304 SVCIAV

-336 DRSLAAARTTR
+336 DRSFAVARTTR

-370 AAASP
+370 TAASP
-375 FEKHEELYAGMRES
+375 FEKHEELYEGMCES
-389 GADGWVAYHYE
+389 SSKGYSADYYLTKPLE
-400 AIPEQYSIDSG
+400 YAIYTG
-411 SGYLINNIVSTENAC
+411 SGYLINNLVSTEDGC
-426 EAELVFTVSYVADQ
+426 EAELVLTVSYVSDL
-440 ENGGWLKGEN
+440 ENGGWLKNEY
-450 GDTLTGLYVVPVRT
+450 GDTLTGFYVIPVRA

-474 TGERL
+474 TGERQ
-479 FIPITDFMVS
+479 FIAADAIVY
-489 DPVSLARW
+489 DPTSLARW
-497 GNDILPW
+497 GNDVLPW

-509 VERECGTVTL
+509 VERETGTVTL
-519 RRNLYA
+519 RRNIYA
-525 VAADSSMGLAGVP
+525 VAADASFSFSGAP

-550 EFKPVAELFCV
+550 VFRTMAELFCV
-561 EYACNEDSLPE
+561 EYTCNEANFPKSVAKLEMLPLGSVDEAYAIDGTEYESSGWRNDS
-572 DTAALHMVTL
+572 
-582 SSTDEPYTFADE
+582 
-594 TLQSG
+594 
-599 LPGASFDDEH
+599 
-609 RHSAGRY
+609 
-616 ADMDTGWDGEIEISF
+616 WDGKVYTMS
-631 EEFRHE
+631 EEFRYDAP
-637 VGLLPEPKYE
+637 LLPEPEFKA
-647 YAAVRITLD
+647 AAVRISLD

>member
-14 VSLVAAVL
+14 VSLAAVVL
-22 LILKYLLA
+22 LIVKYLLA

-41 WGLLALRALIP
+41 WGLLALRVLIP

-63 PTWVDMCKTAA
+63 PELVDMCKTAA
-74 EHGLASAYAGPWDAL
+74 ERGLSSAYAGPWDAM

-98 SGAPESIT
+98 SGSPESVT
-106 DWLFVAYALG
+106 DWLFVLYALG
-116 AAAYLLWKGA
+116 AAAYLLWKAA
-126 AYARLRLALRRGAPA
+126 AYVRLRLVLRRGGQ
-141 SEAVSARLAAVCEK
+141 VSAEVSAQISSVCKK
-155 YGLRCSRAVEV
+155 YGLRASRAVEV

-202 YFDAAQGIFWCLI
+202 YFDAAQGIFWCLV

-250 EERREYGSILLGMA
+250 EERREYGGILLGMA
-264 NAKYARAPG
+264 NSKYARAPG

-280 GRNISRRIAAIV
+280 GRNISRRISAIV

-304 SVCIAI
+304 SVCIAV

-321 SADTGHM
+321 SADIGHM
-328 HPGPQREL
+328 YPNELDGL

-375 FEKHEELYAGMRES
+375 FEKHEELYEGMRGSRAE
-389 GADGWVAYHYE
+389 GWVACHYE
-400 AIPEQYSIDSG
+400 AVPEQYFIDTG
-411 SGYLINNIVSTENAC
+411 SGYLINNLVSSENGC
-426 EAELVFTVSYVADQ
+426 EAELVLTVSYVADL
-440 ENGGWLKGEN
+440 ENGGWLKDAD
-450 GDTLTGLYVVPVRT
+450 GDTIIGLYVIPVRA

-474 TGERL
+474 TGERQ
-479 FIPITDFMVS
+479 FIAADAIVY

-497 GNDILPW
+497 GNDVLPW

-509 VERECGTVTL
+509 VERETGTVTL

-525 VAADSSMGLAGVP
+525 VASDSSIGLAGVP

-544 VYRPNA
+544 VYRPDA
-550 EFKPVAELFCV
+550 VFSTMAELFCV
-561 EYACNEDSLPE
+561 EYACNEANLPQSGAKLE
-572 DTAALHMVTL
+572 MLPL
-582 SSTDEPYTFADE
+582 GSPDE
-594 TLQSG
+594 TYAFDGTEYESSG
-599 LPGASFDDEH
+599 WRSD
-609 RHSAGRY
+609 S
-616 ADMDTGWDGEIEISF
+616 WDGKVYTMS
-631 EEFRHE
+631 EEFRYDAP
-637 VGLLPEPKYE
+637 LLPEPEFKA
-647 YAAVRITLD
+647 AAVRISLD

-665 EGGAENGGA
+665 EGGAANGGA

>member
-14 VSLVAAVL
+14 VSLTAAVL
-22 LILKYLLA
+22 LIVKYLLA

-63 PTWVDMCKTAA
+63 PAWVDMCKTAA
-74 EHGLASAYAGPWDAL
+74 ERGLASAYAGPWDAM

-98 SGAPESIT
+98 SGAPESVT

-116 AAAYLLWKGA
+116 AAAYLIWKLA
-126 AYARLRLALRRGAPA
+126 AYIRLRLALRRGAPA
-141 SEAVSARLAAVCEK
+141 SEAVSAQIAGVCEK
-155 YGLRCSRAVEV
+155 YGLRASRAVEV

-250 EERREYGSILLGMA
+250 EERREYGGILLGMA
-264 NAKYARAPG
+264 NEKYARAPG

-280 GRNISRRIAAIV
+280 GKNISRRIAAIV

-304 SVCIAI
+304 SVCIAV

-321 SADTGHM
+321 SADIGHM
-328 HPGPQREL
+328 HSSPQSEL
-336 DRSLAAARTTR
+336 ARSLAAVRTTR

-355 DTYAKGLLYDNGVFL
+355 DTYAKGILRDNGIFL

-375 FEKHEELYAGMRES
+375 FEKHEELYEGMCES
-389 GADGWVAYHYE
+389 SSKGYSADYYLTKPLE
-400 AIPEQYSIDSG
+400 YAIYTG
-411 SGYLINNIVSTENAC
+411 SGYLINNLVSTEDGC
-426 EAELVFTVSYVADQ
+426 EAELVLTVSYVSDL
-440 ENGGWLKGEN
+440 ENGGWLKDAD
-450 GDTLTGLYVVPVRT
+450 GDTLTGLYVIPVRA

-474 TGERL
+474 TGERQ
-479 FIPITDFMVS
+479 FIAAGALVY

-497 GNDILPW
+497 GNDVLPW
-504 RDTVS
+504 RDSVS

-519 RRNLYA
+519 RRNIYA
-525 VAADSSMGLAGVP
+525 VAADSSIDLAGVP

-561 EYACNEDSLPE
+561 EYACNEANFP
-572 DTAALHMVTL
+572 
-582 SSTDEPYTFADE
+582 
-594 TLQSG
+594 QSG
-599 LPGASFDDEH
+599 AKLGMLPLGSPDEDYSFDGKEYESSGWRND
-609 RHSAGRY
+609 S
-616 ADMDTGWDGEIEISF
+616 WDGKVYTMS
-631 EEFRHE
+631 EEFRYDAP
-637 VGLLPEPKYE
+637 LLPEPEFKA
-647 YAAVRITLD
+647 AAVRISLD

>member
-14 VSLVAAVL
+14 VSLAAAVL
-22 LILKYLLA
+22 LIVKYLLA
-30 DKLSPRWQYGI
+30 DKLSPRWQYGV

-63 PTWVDMCKTAA
+63 PVWVDMWKTAA
-74 EHGLASAYAGPWDAL
+74 ERGLGSAYASPWSSL
-89 DAKSVLPWP
+89 DAGSVLPLP
-98 SGAPESIT
+98 SGAPRSLT
-106 DWLFVAYALG
+106 DWLFLVYVLG
-116 AAAYLLWKGA
+116 VLGWLLWKAA
-126 AYARLRLALRRGAPA
+126 AYARLRLVLRRGTPA
-141 SEAVSARLAAVCEK
+141 SAEVSARLAAVCEK
-155 YGLRCSRAVEV
+155 YGLRSCRAVEV

-173 VCGVFRPVL
+173 VCGVIRPVL
-182 AVPKGGVDDKVLLH
+182 ALPRGGADDKVLLH

-215 RALHWCNPFMHY
+215 RALHWCDPFMHY

-250 EERREYGSILLGMA
+250 EERREYGGILLGMA

-280 GRNISRRIAAIV
+280 GKNISRRIAAIV

-304 SVCIAI
+304 SVCIVL
-310 VLATPLLLGTA
+310 VLAAPLLLG
-321 SADTGHM
+321 SAGTDIGHM
-328 HPGPQREL
+328 YPNELDGL

-355 DTYAKGLLYDNGVFL
+355 DTYAKGLIYDNGVFL

-375 FEKHEELYAGMRES
+375 FEKHGELYEGMRASRAE
-389 GADGWVAYHYE
+389 GWVAYHYE
-400 AIPEQYSIDSG
+400 AIPEQYAIDSG
-411 SGYLINNIVSTENAC
+411 SGYLINNLVSSENGC
-426 EAELVFTVSYVADQ
+426 EAELILTVNYVADL
-440 ENGGWLKGEN
+440 ENGGWLKDAD
-450 GDTLTGLYVVPVRT
+450 GDTLTGLYVVPVRAW
-464 YEAEG
+464 EAEG

-474 TGERL
+474 TGERQ

-544 VYRPNA
+544 VYRPEA
-550 EFKPVAELFCV
+550 VFRTMAELFCV
-561 EYACNEDSLPE
+561 EYTSGEDALPQSWAKLE
-572 DTAALHMVTL
+572 MLPL
-582 SSTDEPYTFADE
+582 CSADE
-594 TLQSG
+594 EYAFDGTEYESIG
-599 LPGASFDDEH
+599 LDPCEGALKA
-609 RHSAGRY
+609 SAL
-616 ADMDTGWDGEIEISF
+616 S
-631 EEFRHE
+631 EEFRYDTP
-637 VGLLPEPKYE
+637 LLPEPEAKA
-647 YAAVRITLD
+647 AAVRITL
-656 GEVVDEFVM
+656 GSEVVDEFVM
-665 EGGAENGGA
+665 EGGETDGGA

>member
-22 LILKYLLA
+22 LIVKYLLA
-30 DKLSPRWQYGI
+30 DKLSPRWQYGV

-52 AGMTRQVLLPL
+52 AGMMRQVLLPL
-63 PTWVDMCKTAA
+63 PVWVDMWKTAA
-74 EHGLASAYAGPWDAL
+74 ERGLGSAYASPWSSL
-89 DAKSVLPWP
+89 DAGSVLPLP
-98 SGAPESIT
+98 SGAPRSLT
-106 DWLFVAYALG
+106 DWLFLVYVLG
-116 AAAYLLWKGA
+116 VLGWLLWKAA
-126 AYARLRLALRRGAPA
+126 AYARLRLVLRRGTPA
-141 SEAVSARLAAVCEK
+141 SAEVSARLAAVCEK
-155 YGLRCSRAVEV
+155 YGLRSCRAVEV

-173 VCGVFRPVL
+173 VCGVIRPVL
-182 AVPKGGVDDKVLLH
+182 ALPRGGADDKVLLH

-215 RALHWCNPFMHY
+215 RALHWCDPFMHY

-250 EERREYGSILLGMA
+250 EERREYGGILLGMA

-280 GRNISRRIAAIV
+280 GKNISRRIAAIV

-304 SVCIAI
+304 SVCIVL
-310 VLATPLLLGTA
+310 VLAAPLLLGSSGT
-321 SADTGHM
+321 DIGHM
-328 HPGPQREL
+328 YPNELDGL

-355 DTYAKGLLYDNGVFL
+355 DTYAKGLIYDNGVFL

-375 FEKHEELYAGMRES
+375 FEKHGELYEGMRASRAE
-389 GADGWVAYHYE
+389 GWVAYHYE
-400 AIPEQYSIDSG
+400 SVPEQYAIDSG
-411 SGYLINNIVSTENAC
+411 SGYLINNLVCSEGVC
-426 EAELVFTVSYVADQ
+426 EAELILTVNYVADL
-440 ENGGWLKGEN
+440 ENGGWLKDAD
-450 GDTLTGLYVVPVRT
+450 GDTLTGLYVVPVRAW
-464 YEAEG
+464 EAEG

-474 TGERL
+474 TGERQ

-525 VAADSSMGLAGVP
+525 VAADAGFGLSGVP

-544 VYRPNA
+544 IYRPEA
-550 EFKPVAELFCV
+550 VFRTMAELFCV
-561 EYACNEDSLPE
+561 EYTSGEDSLPQSWAKLE
-572 DTAALHMVTL
+572 MLPL
-582 SSTDEPYTFADE
+582 RSADE
-594 TLQSG
+594 EYAFDGTEYESIG
-599 LPGASFDDEH
+599 LDPCEGALKA
-609 RHSAGRY
+609 SAL
-616 ADMDTGWDGEIEISF
+616 S
-631 EEFRHE
+631 EEFRYDAP
-637 VGLLPEPKYE
+637 LLPEPEAKA
-647 YAAVRITLD
+647 AAVRITL
-656 GEVVDEFVM
+656 GSEVVDEFVM
-665 EGGAENGGA
+665 EGGETDGGA

>member
-22 LILKYLLA
+22 LIVKYLLA
-30 DKLSPRWQYGI
+30 DKLSPRWQYGV

-63 PTWVDMCKTAA
+63 PVWVDMWKTAA
-74 EHGLASAYAGPWDAL
+74 ERGLGSAYASPWSSL
-89 DAKSVLPWP
+89 DAGSVLPLP
-98 SGAPESIT
+98 SGAPRSLT
-106 DWLFVAYALG
+106 DWLFLVYVLG
-116 AAAYLLWKGA
+116 VLGWLLWKAA
-126 AYARLRLALRRGAPA
+126 AYARLRLVLRRGTPA
-141 SEAVSARLAAVCEK
+141 SAEVSARLAAVCEK
-155 YGLRCSRAVEV
+155 YGLRSCRAVEV

-173 VCGVFRPVL
+173 VCGVIRPVL
-182 AVPKGGVDDKVLLH
+182 ALPRGGADDKVLLH

-215 RALHWCNPFMHY
+215 RALHWCDPFMHY

-250 EERREYGSILLGMA
+250 EERREYGGILLGMA

-280 GRNISRRIAAIV
+280 GKNISRRIAAIV

-304 SVCIAI
+304 SVCIVL
-310 VLATPLLLGTA
+310 VLAAPLLLG
-321 SADTGHM
+321 SAGTDIGHM
-328 HPGPQREL
+328 YPNELDGL

-355 DTYAKGLLYDNGVFL
+355 DTYAKGLIYDNGVFL

-375 FEKHEELYAGMRES
+375 FEKHGELYEGMRASRAE
-389 GADGWVAYHYE
+389 GWVAYHYE
-400 AIPEQYSIDSG
+400 SVPEQYAIDSG
-411 SGYLINNIVSTENAC
+411 SGYLINNLVCSEGVC
-426 EAELVFTVSYVADQ
+426 EAELILTVNYVADL
-440 ENGGWLKGEN
+440 ENGGWLKDAD
-450 GDTLTGLYVVPVRT
+450 GDTLTGLYVVPVRAWK
-464 YEAEG
+464 AEG

-474 TGERL
+474 TGERQ

-544 VYRPNA
+544 VYRPEA
-550 EFKPVAELFCV
+550 VFRTMAELFCV
-561 EYACNEDSLPE
+561 EYTSGEDALPQSWAKLE
-572 DTAALHMVTL
+572 MLPL
-582 SSTDEPYTFADE
+582 RSADE
-594 TLQSG
+594 EYAFDGTEYESIG
-599 LPGASFDDEH
+599 LDPCEGALKA
-609 RHSAGRY
+609 SAL
-616 ADMDTGWDGEIEISF
+616 S
-631 EEFRHE
+631 EEFRYDTPQ
-637 VGLLPEPKYE
+637 LPEPEAKA
-647 YAAVRITLD
+647 AAVRITL
-656 GEVVDEFVM
+656 GSEVVDEFVM
-665 EGGAENGGA
+665 EGGETDGGA

>member
-63 PTWVDMCKTAA
+63 PEFVDMCKTAA
-74 EHGLASAYAGPWDAL
+74 ERGLASAYAGPWDAL

-98 SGAPESIT
+98 SGAPESVT

-126 AYARLRLALRRGAPA
+126 AYARLRLALRRGAPV
-141 SEAVSARLAAVCEK
+141 SEAVSAQIAAVCEK

-173 VCGVFRPVL
+173 VCGVIRPVL

-280 GRNISRRIAAIV
+280 GKNISRRIAAIV

-304 SVCIAI
+304 SVCIAV

-411 SGYLINNIVSTENAC
+411 SGYLINNIVSSEDAC
-426 EAELVFTVSYVADQ
+426 EAELVFTVSHVAEL
-440 ENGGWLKGEN
+440 ENGGWLKDAG
-450 GDTLTGLYVVPVRT
+450 GDTLTGLYVVPVRA

-474 TGERL
+474 TGERR
-479 FIPITDFMVS
+479 FIAADPMVTDTVA
-489 DPVSLARW
+489 LARW

-525 VAADSSMGLAGVP
+525 VASDSSMGLAGVP

-544 VYRPNA
+544 IYRPNA

-665 EGGAENGGA
+665 EGGGSNGGA

>member
-14 VSLVAAVL
+14 VSLAAAVL
-22 LILKYLLA
+22 LIVKYLLA
-30 DKLSPRWQYGI
+30 DKLSPRWQYGV

-63 PTWVDMCKTAA
+63 PVWVDMWKTAA
-74 EHGLASAYAGPWDAL
+74 ERGLGSAYASPWSSL
-89 DAKSVLPWP
+89 DAGSVLPLP
-98 SGAPESIT
+98 SGAPRSLT
-106 DWLFVAYALG
+106 DWLFLVYVLG
-116 AAAYLLWKGA
+116 VLGWLLWKAA
-126 AYARLRLALRRGAPA
+126 AYARLRLVLRRGTPA
-141 SEAVSARLAAVCEK
+141 SAEVSARLAAVCEK
-155 YGLRCSRAVEV
+155 YGLRSCRAVEV

-173 VCGVFRPVL
+173 VCGVIRPVL
-182 AVPKGGVDDKVLLH
+182 ALPRGGADDKVLLH

-215 RALHWCNPFMHY
+215 RALHWCDPFMHY

-250 EERREYGSILLGMA
+250 EERREYGGILLGMA

-280 GRNISRRIAAIV
+280 GKNISRRIAAIV

-304 SVCIAI
+304 SVCIVL
-310 VLATPLLLGTA
+310 VLAAPLLLG
-321 SADTGHM
+321 SAGTDIGHM
-328 HPGPQREL
+328 YPNELDGL

-355 DTYAKGLLYDNGVFL
+355 DTYAKGLIYDNGVFL

-375 FEKHEELYAGMRES
+375 FEKHGELYEGMRASRAE
-389 GADGWVAYHYE
+389 GWVAYHYE
-400 AIPEQYSIDSG
+400 SVPEQYAIDSG
-411 SGYLINNIVSTENAC
+411 SGYLINNLVCSEGVC
-426 EAELVFTVSYVADQ
+426 EAELILTVNYVADL
-440 ENGGWLKGEN
+440 ENGGWLKDAD
-450 GDTLTGLYVVPVRT
+450 GDTLTGLYVVPVRAW
-464 YEAEG
+464 EAEG

-474 TGERL
+474 TGERQ

-504 RDTVS
+504 RDVTS

-525 VAADSSMGLAGVP
+525 VAADAGFGLSGVP

-550 EFKPVAELFCV
+550 VFRTMAELFCV
-561 EYACNEDSLPE
+561 EYTSGEDALPQSWAKLE
-572 DTAALHMVTL
+572 MLPL
-582 SSTDEPYTFADE
+582 RSADE
-594 TLQSG
+594 EYAFDGTEYESIG
-599 LPGASFDDEH
+599 LDSCEGALKA
-609 RHSAGRY
+609 SAL
-616 ADMDTGWDGEIEISF
+616 S
-631 EEFRHE
+631 EEFRYDTP
-637 VGLLPEPKYE
+637 LLPEPEAKA
-647 YAAVRITLD
+647 AAVRITL
-656 GEVVDEFVM
+656 GSEVVDEFVM
-665 EGGAENGGA
+665 EGGETDGGA

>member
-14 VSLVAAVL
+14 VSLTAAVL
-22 LILKYLLA
+22 LIVKYLLA

-63 PTWVDMCKTAA
+63 PAWVDMCKTAA
-74 EHGLASAYAGPWDAL
+74 ERGLASAYAGPWDAM

-98 SGAPESIT
+98 SGAPESVT

-116 AAAYLLWKGA
+116 AAAYLLWKLA
-126 AYARLRLALRRGAPA
+126 AYIRLRLALRRGAPA
-141 SEAVSARLAAVCEK
+141 SEAVSAQIAGVCEK
-155 YGLRCSRAVEV
+155 YGLRASRAVEV

-236 ESLCDQRVLERLEG
+236 ESLCDQRVLEQLEG
-250 EERREYGSILLGMA
+250 EERREYGGILLGMA
-264 NAKYARAPG
+264 NEKYARAPG

-304 SVCIAI
+304 SVCIAV

-336 DRSLAAARTTR
+336 DRSFAVARTTR

-370 AAASP
+370 TAASP
-375 FEKHEELYAGMRES
+375 FEKHEELYEGMRAS

-400 AIPEQYSIDSG
+400 AVPEQYSIETG
-411 SGYLINNIVSTENAC
+411 SGYLINNLVSTENGC
-426 EAELVFTVSYVADQ
+426 EAELVLTVSYVADL
-440 ENGGWLKGEN
+440 ENGGWLKDAD
-450 GDTLTGLYVVPVRT
+450 GDTLTGLYVIPVRA

-474 TGERL
+474 TGERQ
-479 FIPITDFMVS
+479 FIAADAIVYDS
-489 DPVSLARW
+489 VSLARW
-497 GNDILPW
+497 GNDVLPW

-509 VERECGTVTL
+509 VERETGTVTL
-519 RRNLYA
+519 RRNIYA
-525 VAADSSMGLAGVP
+525 MASDSSVGLAGVP

-544 VYRPNA
+544 VYRPDA
-550 EFKPVAELFCV
+550 VFRTMAELFCV
-561 EYACNEDSLPE
+561 EYTCNEANFPRSVAKLEMLPLGSVDEAYAIDGTEYESSGWRNDS
-572 DTAALHMVTL
+572 
-582 SSTDEPYTFADE
+582 
-594 TLQSG
+594 
-599 LPGASFDDEH
+599 
-609 RHSAGRY
+609 
-616 ADMDTGWDGEIEISF
+616 WDGKVYTMS
-631 EEFRHE
+631 EEFRYDAP
-637 VGLLPEPKYE
+637 LLPEPEFKA
-647 YAAVRITLD
+647 AAVRISLD

>member
-14 VSLVAAVL
+14 VSLAAAVL
-22 LILKYLLA
+22 LIVKYLLA
-30 DKLSPRWQYGI
+30 DKLSPRWQYGV

-63 PTWVDMCKTAA
+63 PVWVDMWKTAA
-74 EHGLASAYAGPWDAL
+74 ERGLGSAYASPWSSL
-89 DAKSVLPWP
+89 DAGSVLPLP
-98 SGAPESIT
+98 SGAPRSLT
-106 DWLFVAYALG
+106 DWLFLVYVLG
-116 AAAYLLWKGA
+116 VLGWLLWKAA
-126 AYARLRLALRRGAPA
+126 AYARLRLVLRRGTPA
-141 SEAVSARLAAVCEK
+141 SAEVSARLAAVCEK
-155 YGLRCSRAVEV
+155 YGLRSCRAVEV

-173 VCGVFRPVL
+173 VCGVIRPVL
-182 AVPKGGVDDKVLLH
+182 ALPRGGADDKVLLH

-215 RALHWCNPFMHY
+215 RALHWCDPFMHY

-250 EERREYGSILLGMA
+250 EERREYGGILLGMA

-280 GRNISRRIAAIV
+280 GKNISRRIAAIV

-304 SVCIAI
+304 SVCIVL
-310 VLATPLLLGTA
+310 VLAAPLLLG
-321 SADTGHM
+321 SAGTDIGHM
-328 HPGPQREL
+328 YPNELDGL

-355 DTYAKGLLYDNGVFL
+355 DTYAKGLIYDNGVFL

-375 FEKHEELYAGMRES
+375 LEKHGELYEGMRASRAE
-389 GADGWVAYHYE
+389 GWVAYHYE
-400 AIPEQYSIDSG
+400 SVPEQYAIDSG
-411 SGYLINNIVSTENAC
+411 SGYLINNLVCSEGVC
-426 EAELVFTVSYVADQ
+426 EAELILTVNYVADL
-440 ENGGWLKGEN
+440 ENGGWLKDAD
-450 GDTLTGLYVVPVRT
+450 GDTLTGLYVVPVRAW
-464 YEAEG
+464 EAEG

-509 VERECGTVTL
+509 AERECGTVTL

-525 VAADSSMGLAGVP
+525 VAADAGFGLSGVP

-544 VYRPNA
+544 IYRPEA
-550 EFKPVAELFCV
+550 VFRTMAELFCV
-561 EYACNEDSLPE
+561 EYTSGEDALPQSWAKLE
-572 DTAALHMVTL
+572 MLPL
-582 SSTDEPYTFADE
+582 RSADE
-594 TLQSG
+594 EYAFDGTEYESIG
-599 LPGASFDDEH
+599 LDPCEGALKA
-609 RHSAGRY
+609 SAL
-616 ADMDTGWDGEIEISF
+616 S
-631 EEFRHE
+631 EEFRYDTP
-637 VGLLPEPKYE
+637 LLPEPEAKA
-647 YAAVRITLD
+647 AAVRITL
-656 GEVVDEFVM
+656 GSEVVDEFVM
-665 EGGAENGGA
+665 EGGETDGRA

>member
-14 VSLVAAVL
+14 VSLAAAVL
-22 LILKYLLA
+22 LIVKYLLA
-30 DKLSPRWQYGI
+30 DKLSPRWQYGV

-63 PTWVDMCKTAA
+63 PVWVDMWKTAA
-74 EHGLASAYAGPWDAL
+74 ERVLGSAYASPWSSL
-89 DAKSVLPWP
+89 DAGSVLPLP
-98 SGAPESIT
+98 SGAPRSLT
-106 DWLFVAYALG
+106 DWLFLVYVLG
-116 AAAYLLWKGA
+116 VLGWLLWKAA
-126 AYARLRLALRRGAPA
+126 AYARLRLVLRRGTPA
-141 SEAVSARLAAVCEK
+141 SAEVSARLAAVCEK
-155 YGLRCSRAVEV
+155 YGLRSCRAVEV

-173 VCGVFRPVL
+173 VCGVIRPVL
-182 AVPKGGVDDKVLLH
+182 ALPRGGADDKVLLH

-215 RALHWCNPFMHY
+215 RALHWCDPFMHY

-250 EERREYGSILLGMA
+250 EERREYGGILLGMA

-280 GRNISRRIAAIV
+280 GKNISRRIAAIV

-304 SVCIAI
+304 SVCIVL
-310 VLATPLLLGTA
+310 VLAAPLLLG
-321 SADTGHM
+321 SAGADIGHM
-328 HPGPQREL
+328 YPNELDGL

-355 DTYAKGLLYDNGVFL
+355 DTYAKGLIYDNGVFL

-375 FEKHEELYAGMRES
+375 FEKHGELYEGMRASRAE
-389 GADGWVAYHYE
+389 GWVAYHYE
-400 AIPEQYSIDSG
+400 SVPEQYAIDSG
-411 SGYLINNIVSTENAC
+411 SGYLINNLVCSEGVC
-426 EAELVFTVSYVADQ
+426 EAELILTVNYVADL
-440 ENGGWLKGEN
+440 ENGGWLKDAD
-450 GDTLTGLYVVPVRT
+450 GDTLTGLYVVPVRAW
-464 YEAEG
+464 EAEG

-474 TGERL
+474 RGERL

-497 GNDILPW
+497 GNDVLPW

-509 VERECGTVTL
+509 AERECGTVTL

-550 EFKPVAELFCV
+550 VFRTMAELFCV
-561 EYACNEDSLPE
+561 EYTCNEANFPKSVAKLEMLPLGSVDEAYAIDGTEYESSGWRNDS
-572 DTAALHMVTL
+572 
-582 SSTDEPYTFADE
+582 
-594 TLQSG
+594 
-599 LPGASFDDEH
+599 
-609 RHSAGRY
+609 
-616 ADMDTGWDGEIEISF
+616 WDGKVYTMS
-631 EEFRHE
+631 EEFRYDAP
-637 VGLLPEPKYE
+637 LLPEPEFKA
-647 YAAVRITLD
+647 AAVRISLD

-665 EGGAENGGA
+665 EGGTANGGA

>member
-14 VSLVAAVL
+14 VSLTAAVL
-22 LILKYLLA
+22 LIVKYLLA

-63 PTWVDMCKTAA
+63 PAWVDMCKTAA
-74 EHGLASAYAGPWDAL
+74 ERGLASAYAGPWDAM

-98 SGAPESIT
+98 SGAPESVT

-116 AAAYLLWKGA
+116 AAAYLLWKLA
-126 AYARLRLALRRGAPA
+126 AYIRLRLALRRGAPA
-141 SEAVSARLAAVCEK
+141 SEAVSAQIAGVCEK
-155 YGLRCSRAVEV
+155 YGLRASRAVEV

-250 EERREYGSILLGMA
+250 EERREYGGILLGMA
-264 NAKYARAPG
+264 NEKYARAPG

-336 DRSLAAARTTR
+336 DRSFAVARTTR

-370 AAASP
+370 TAASP
-375 FEKHEELYAGMRES
+375 FEKHEELYEGMRAS

-400 AIPEQYSIDSG
+400 AIPEQYSIYTG
-411 SGYLINNIVSTENAC
+411 SGYLINNLVSTEDGC
-426 EAELVFTVSYVADQ
+426 EAELVLTVSYVADL
-440 ENGGWLKGEN
+440 ENGGWLKDAD
-450 GDTLTGLYVVPVRT
+450 GDTIIGLYVIPVRA

-474 TGERL
+474 TGERQ
-479 FIPITDFMVS
+479 FIAADAIVY

-497 GNDILPW
+497 GNDVLPW

-509 VERECGTVTL
+509 VERETGTVTL
-519 RRNLYA
+519 RRNIYA
-525 VAADSSMGLAGVP
+525 MASDASIGLAGVP

-544 VYRPNA
+544 VYRPDA
-550 EFKPVAELFCV
+550 VFRTMAELFCV
-561 EYACNEDSLPE
+561 EYTCNEANFPRSVAKLEMLPLGSVDEAYAIDGTEYESSGWRNDS
-572 DTAALHMVTL
+572 
-582 SSTDEPYTFADE
+582 
-594 TLQSG
+594 
-599 LPGASFDDEH
+599 
-609 RHSAGRY
+609 
-616 ADMDTGWDGEIEISF
+616 WDGKVYTMS
-631 EEFRHE
+631 EEFRYDAP
-637 VGLLPEPKYE
+637 LLPEPEFKA
-647 YAAVRITLD
+647 AAVRISLD
-656 GEVVDEFVM
+656 SEVVDEFVM

>member
-22 LILKYLLA
+22 LIVKYLLA
-30 DKLSPRWQYGI
+30 DKLSPRWQYGV

-52 AGMTRQVLLPL
+52 AGTARQVLLPL
-63 PTWVDMCKTAA
+63 PVWVDMWKTAA
-74 EHGLASAYAGPWDAL
+74 ERGLGSAYASPWSSL
-89 DAKSVLPWP
+89 DAGSVLPLP
-98 SGAPESIT
+98 SGAPRSLT
-106 DWLFVAYALG
+106 DWLFLVYVLG
-116 AAAYLLWKGA
+116 VLGWLLWKAA
-126 AYARLRLALRRGAPA
+126 AYARLRLVLRRGTPA
-141 SEAVSARLAAVCEK
+141 SAEVSARLAAVCEK
-155 YGLRCSRAVEV
+155 YGLRSCRAVEV

-173 VCGVFRPVL
+173 VCGVIRPVL
-182 AVPKGGVDDKVLLH
+182 ALPRGGADDKVLLH

-215 RALHWCNPFMHY
+215 RALHWCDPFMHY

-250 EERREYGSILLGMA
+250 EERREYGGILLGMA

-280 GRNISRRIAAIV
+280 GKNISRRIAAIV

-304 SVCIAI
+304 SVCIVL
-310 VLATPLLLGTA
+310 VLAAPLLLG
-321 SADTGHM
+321 SAGTDIGHM
-328 HPGPQREL
+328 YPNELDGL

-355 DTYAKGLLYDNGVFL
+355 DTYAKGLIYDNGVFL

-375 FEKHEELYAGMRES
+375 LEKHGELYEGMRASRAE
-389 GADGWVAYHYE
+389 GWVAYHYE
-400 AIPEQYSIDSG
+400 SVPEQYAIDSG
-411 SGYLINNIVSTENAC
+411 SGYLINNLVCSEGVC
-426 EAELVFTVSYVADQ
+426 EAELILTVNYVADL
-440 ENGGWLKGEN
+440 ENGGWLKDAD
-450 GDTLTGLYVVPVRT
+450 GDTLTGLYVVPVRAW
-464 YEAEG
+464 EAEG

-509 VERECGTVTL
+509 AERECGTVTL

-525 VAADSSMGLAGVP
+525 VAADAGFGLSGVP

-544 VYRPNA
+544 IYRPEA
-550 EFKPVAELFCV
+550 VFRTMAELFCV
-561 EYACNEDSLPE
+561 EYTSGEDALPQSWAKLE
-572 DTAALHMVTL
+572 MLPL
-582 SSTDEPYTFADE
+582 RSADE
-594 TLQSG
+594 EYAFDGTEYESIG
-599 LPGASFDDEH
+599 LDPCEGALKA
-609 RHSAGRY
+609 SAL
-616 ADMDTGWDGEIEISF
+616 S
-631 EEFRHE
+631 EEFRYDTPR
-637 VGLLPEPKYE
+637 LPEPEAKA
-647 YAAVRITLD
+647 AAVRITL
-656 GEVVDEFVM
+656 GSEVVDEFVM
-665 EGGAENGGA
+665 EGGETDGRA

>member
-14 VSLVAAVL
+14 VSLAAAVL
-22 LILKYLLA
+22 LIVKYLLA
-30 DKLSPRWQYGI
+30 DKLSPRWQYGV

-52 AGMTRQVLLPL
+52 AGTARQVLLPL
-63 PTWVDMCKTAA
+63 PVWVDMWKTAA
-74 EHGLASAYAGPWDAL
+74 ERGLGSAYASPWSSL
-89 DAKSVLPWP
+89 DAGSVLPLP
-98 SGAPESIT
+98 SGAPRSLT
-106 DWLFVAYALG
+106 DWLFLIYVLG
-116 AAAYLLWKGA
+116 VLGWLLWKAA
-126 AYARLRLALRRGAPA
+126 AYARLRLVLRRGTPA
-141 SEAVSARLAAVCEK
+141 SAEVSARLAAVCEK
-155 YGLRCSRAVEV
+155 YGLRSCRAVEV

-173 VCGVFRPVL
+173 VCGVIRPVL
-182 AVPKGGVDDKVLLH
+182 ALPRGGADDKVLLH

-215 RALHWCNPFMHY
+215 RALHWCDPFMHY

-250 EERREYGSILLGMA
+250 EERREYGGILLGMA
-264 NAKYARAPG
+264 NEKYARAPG

-304 SVCIAI
+304 SVCIAV

-336 DRSLAAARTTR
+336 DRSFAVARTTR

-370 AAASP
+370 TAASP
-375 FEKHEELYAGMRES
+375 FEKHEELYEGMCES
-389 GADGWVAYHYE
+389 SSKGYSADYYLTKPLE
-400 AIPEQYSIDSG
+400 YAIYTG
-411 SGYLINNIVSTENAC
+411 SGYLINNLVSTEDGC
-426 EAELVFTVSYVADQ
+426 EAELVLTVSYVSDL
-440 ENGGWLKGEN
+440 ENGGWLKNEY
-450 GDTLTGLYVVPVRT
+450 GDTLTGFYVIPVRA

-474 TGERL
+474 TGERQ
-479 FIPITDFMVS
+479 FIAADAIVY
-489 DPVSLARW
+489 DPTSLARW
-497 GNDILPW
+497 GNDVLPW

-509 VERECGTVTL
+509 VERETGTVTL
-519 RRNLYA
+519 RRNIYA
-525 VAADSSMGLAGVP
+525 VAADASFSFSGAP

-550 EFKPVAELFCV
+550 VFRTMAELFCV
-561 EYACNEDSLPE
+561 EYTCNEANFPKSVAKLEMLPLGSVDEAYAIDGTEYESSGWRNDS
-572 DTAALHMVTL
+572 
-582 SSTDEPYTFADE
+582 
-594 TLQSG
+594 
-599 LPGASFDDEH
+599 
-609 RHSAGRY
+609 
-616 ADMDTGWDGEIEISF
+616 WDGKVYTMS
-631 EEFRHE
+631 EEFRYDAP
-637 VGLLPEPKYE
+637 LLPEPEFKA
-647 YAAVRITLD
+647 AAVRISLD

-665 EGGAENGGA
+665 EGGAADGGA

>member
-14 VSLVAAVL
+14 VSLAAAVL
-22 LILKYLLA
+22 LIVKYLLA
-30 DKLSPRWQYGI
+30 DKLSPRWQYGV

-52 AGMTRQVLLPL
+52 AGTARQVLLPL
-63 PTWVDMCKTAA
+63 PVWVDMWKTAA
-74 EHGLASAYAGPWDAL
+74 ERGLGSAYASPWSSL
-89 DAKSVLPWP
+89 DAGSVLPLP
-98 SGAPESIT
+98 SGAPRSLT
-106 DWLFVAYALG
+106 DWLFLVYVLG
-116 AAAYLLWKGA
+116 VLGWLLWKAA
-126 AYARLRLALRRGAPA
+126 AYARLRLVLRRGTPA
-141 SEAVSARLAAVCEK
+141 SAEVSARLAAVCEK
-155 YGLRCSRAVEV
+155 YGLRSCRAVEV

-173 VCGVFRPVL
+173 VCGVIRPVL
-182 AVPKGGVDDKVLLH
+182 ALPRGGADDKVLLH

-215 RALHWCNPFMHY
+215 RALHWCDPFMHY

-250 EERREYGSILLGMA
+250 EERREYGGILLGMA

-280 GRNISRRIAAIV
+280 GKNISRRIAAIV
-292 RFKLYPRGMALA
+292 RFKLYPRGMAMA
-304 SVCIAI
+304 SVCIVL
-310 VLATPLLLGTA
+310 VLAAPLLLG
-321 SADTGHM
+321 SAGTDIGHM
-328 HPGPQREL
+328 YPNELDGL

-355 DTYAKGLLYDNGVFL
+355 DTYAKGLIYDNGVFL

-375 FEKHEELYAGMRES
+375 FEKHGELYEGMRASRAE
-389 GADGWVAYHYE
+389 GWVAYHYE
-400 AIPEQYSIDSG
+400 SVPEQYAIDSG
-411 SGYLINNIVSTENAC
+411 SGYLINNLVCSEGVC
-426 EAELVFTVSYVADQ
+426 EAELILTVNYVADL
-440 ENGGWLKGEN
+440 ENGGWLKDAD
-450 GDTLTGLYVVPVRT
+450 GDTLTGLYVVPVRAW
-464 YEAEG
+464 EAEG
-469 WVVEE
+469 WAVEE

-504 RDTVS
+504 RDVTS

-544 VYRPNA
+544 IYRPEA
-550 EFKPVAELFCV
+550 VFRTMAELFCV
-561 EYACNEDSLPE
+561 EYTSGEDALPQSWAKLE
-572 DTAALHMVTL
+572 MLPL
-582 SSTDEPYTFADE
+582 RSADE
-594 TLQSG
+594 EYAFDGTEYESIG
-599 LPGASFDDEH
+599 LDPCEGALKA
-609 RHSAGRY
+609 SAL
-616 ADMDTGWDGEIEISF
+616 S
-631 EEFRHE
+631 EEFRYDTPQ
-637 VGLLPEPKYE
+637 LPEPEAKA
-647 YAAVRITLD
+647 AAVRITL
-656 GEVVDEFVM
+656 GSEVVDEFVM
-665 EGGAENGGA
+665 EGGETDGGA

>member
-14 VSLVAAVL
+14 VSLAAAVL
-22 LILKYLLA
+22 LIVKYLLA
-30 DKLSPRWQYGI
+30 DKLSPRWQYGV

-52 AGMTRQVLLPL
+52 AGTARQVLLPL
-63 PTWVDMCKTAA
+63 PVWVDMWKTAA
-74 EHGLASAYAGPWDAL
+74 ERGLGSAYASPWSSL
-89 DAKSVLPWP
+89 DAGSVLPLP
-98 SGAPESIT
+98 SGAPRSLT
-106 DWLFVAYALG
+106 DWLFLVYVLG
-116 AAAYLLWKGA
+116 VLGWLLWKAA
-126 AYARLRLALRRGAPA
+126 AYARLRLVLRRGTPA
-141 SEAVSARLAAVCEK
+141 SAEVSARLAAVCEK
-155 YGLRCSRAVEV
+155 YGLRSCRAVEV

-173 VCGVFRPVL
+173 VCGVIRPVL
-182 AVPKGGVDDKVLLH
+182 ALPRGGADDKVLLH

-215 RALHWCNPFMHY
+215 RALHWCDPFMHY

-250 EERREYGSILLGMA
+250 EERREYGGILLGMA

-280 GRNISRRIAAIV
+280 GKNISRRIAAIV

-304 SVCIAI
+304 SVCIVL
-310 VLATPLLLGTA
+310 VLAAPLLLG
-321 SADTGHM
+321 SAGTDIGHM
-328 HPGPQREL
+328 YPNELDGL

-355 DTYAKGLLYDNGVFL
+355 DTYAKGLIYDNGVFL

-375 FEKHEELYAGMRES
+375 FEKHGELYEGMRASRAE
-389 GADGWVAYHYE
+389 GWVAYHYE
-400 AIPEQYSIDSG
+400 SVPEQYAIDSG
-411 SGYLINNIVSTENAC
+411 SGYLINNLVCSEGVC
-426 EAELVFTVSYVADQ
+426 EAELILTVNYVADL
-440 ENGGWLKGEN
+440 ENGGWLKDAD
-450 GDTLTGLYVVPVRT
+450 GDTLTGLYVVPVRAW
-464 YEAEG
+464 EAEG

-474 TGERL
+474 TGERQ

-509 VERECGTVTL
+509 VERESGTVTL

-525 VAADSSMGLAGVP
+525 VAADAGFGLSGVP

-544 VYRPNA
+544 IYRPEA
-550 EFKPVAELFCV
+550 VFRTMAELFCV
-561 EYACNEDSLPE
+561 EYTSGEDALPQSWAKLE
-572 DTAALHMVTL
+572 MLPL
-582 SSTDEPYTFADE
+582 RSADE
-594 TLQSG
+594 EYAFDGTEYESIG
-599 LPGASFDDEH
+599 LDPCEGALKA
-609 RHSAGRY
+609 SAL
-616 ADMDTGWDGEIEISF
+616 S
-631 EEFRHE
+631 EEFRYDAP
-637 VGLLPEPKYE
+637 LLPEPEAKA
-647 YAAVRITLD
+647 AAVRITL
-656 GEVVDEFVM
+656 GSEVVDEFVM
-665 EGGAENGGA
+665 EGGETDGGA

>member
-74 EHGLASAYAGPWDAL
+74 ERGLTSAYTGPWDAL

-98 SGAPESIT
+98 SGAPESVT
-106 DWLFVAYALG
+106 DWLFLVYALG

-173 VCGVFRPVL
+173 VCGVIRPVL

-304 SVCIAI
+304 SVCIAV

-347 CRTPAAAL
+347 CQTPAAAL

-375 FEKHEELYAGMRES
+375 FEKHEELYEGMRAS

-400 AIPEQYSIDSG
+400 AVPEQYSIDTG
-411 SGYLINNIVSTENAC
+411 SGYLINNLVSTENGC
-426 EAELVFTVSYVADQ
+426 EAELVFTVSYVADL

-450 GDTLTGLYVVPVRT
+450 GDTLTGLYVVPVRA

-509 VERECGTVTL
+509 VERETGTVTL

-525 VAADSSMGLAGVP
+525 VASDSSMGLAGVP

-544 VYRPNA
+544 VYRPDA
-550 EFKPVAELFCV
+550 VFRTMAELICV
-561 EYACNEDSLPE
+561 ELTCGEAEAPQGSKLEMLP
-572 DTAALHMVTL
+572 LG
-582 SSTDEPYTFADE
+582 SADE
-594 TLQSG
+594 DYAFDGSQYESRGLSRDGQSR
-599 LPGASFDDEH
+599 EV
-609 RHSAGRY
+609 SAI
-616 ADMDTGWDGEIEISF
+616 T
-631 EEFRHE
+631 EEFRYDAP
-637 VGLLPEPKYE
+637 LLPEPEFKA
-647 YAAVRITLD
+647 AAVRITLD

-665 EGGAENGGA
+665 EGGGSNGGA

>member
-14 VSLVAAVL
+14 VSLTAAVL
-22 LILKYLLA
+22 LIVKYLLA

-63 PTWVDMCKTAA
+63 PAWVDMCKTAA
-74 EHGLASAYAGPWDAL
+74 ERGLASAYAGPWDAM

-98 SGAPESIT
+98 SGAPESVT

-116 AAAYLLWKGA
+116 AAAYLLWKLA
-126 AYARLRLALRRGAPA
+126 AYIRLRLALRRGAPA
-141 SEAVSARLAAVCEK
+141 SEAVSAQIASVCEK
-155 YGLRCSRAVEV
+155 YGLRASRAVEV

-250 EERREYGSILLGMA
+250 EERREYGGILLGMA

-304 SVCIAI
+304 SVCIAV

-336 DRSLAAARTTR
+336 DRSFAVARTTR

-370 AAASP
+370 TAASP
-375 FEKHEELYAGMRES
+375 FEKHEELYEGMRES
-389 GADGWVAYHYE
+389 GAEGWVAYHYE
-400 AIPEQYSIDSG
+400 AVPEQYSIETG
-411 SGYLINNIVSTENAC
+411 SGYLINNLVSTENGC
-426 EAELVFTVSYVADQ
+426 EAELVLTVSYVADL
-440 ENGGWLKGEN
+440 ENGGWLKDAD
-450 GDTLTGLYVVPVRT
+450 GDTLTGLYVIPVRA

-474 TGERL
+474 TGERQ
-479 FIPITDFMVS
+479 FIAADAIVYDS
-489 DPVSLARW
+489 VSLARW
-497 GNDILPW
+497 GNDVLPW

-509 VERECGTVTL
+509 VERETGTVTL
-519 RRNLYA
+519 RRNIYA
-525 VAADSSMGLAGVP
+525 MASDSSVGLAGVP

-544 VYRPNA
+544 VYRPDA
-550 EFKPVAELFCV
+550 VFRTMAELFCV
-561 EYACNEDSLPE
+561 EYTCNEANFPRSVAKLEMLPLGSVDEAYAIDGTEYESSGWRNDS
-572 DTAALHMVTL
+572 
-582 SSTDEPYTFADE
+582 
-594 TLQSG
+594 
-599 LPGASFDDEH
+599 
-609 RHSAGRY
+609 
-616 ADMDTGWDGEIEISF
+616 WDGKVYTMS
-631 EEFRHE
+631 EEFRYDAP
-637 VGLLPEPKYE
+637 LLPEPEFKA
-647 YAAVRITLD
+647 AAVRISLD

>member
-74 EHGLASAYAGPWDAL
+74 ERGLASAYAGPWDAL

-98 SGAPESIT
+98 SGAPESVT

-141 SEAVSARLAAVCEK
+141 SAELSSQIAAVCKK
-155 YGLRCSRAVEV
+155 YGLRASRAVEV

-173 VCGVFRPVL
+173 VCGVIRPVL

-280 GRNISRRIAAIV
+280 GKNISRRIAAIV

-304 SVCIAI
+304 SVCIAV

-375 FEKHEELYAGMRES
+375 FETHEELYAGMRES

-411 SGYLINNIVSTENAC
+411 SGYLINNLVSTENGC
-426 EAELVFTVSYVADQ
+426 EAELVLTVSYVADQ
-440 ENGGWLKGEN
+440 ENGGWLKDAD
-450 GDTLTGLYVVPVRT
+450 GDTLTGLYVVPVRA

-509 VERECGTVTL
+509 VERETGTVTL
-519 RRNLYA
+519 RRNIYA
-525 VAADSSMGLAGVP
+525 MASDSSIGLAGVP

-544 VYRPNA
+544 VYRPDA
-550 EFKPVAELFCV
+550 VFRTMAELFCV
-561 EYACNEDSLPE
+561 EYTCNEANFPKSVAKLEMLPLGSPDE
-572 DTAALHMVTL
+572 D
-582 SSTDEPYTFADE
+582 Y
-594 TLQSG
+594 
-599 LPGASFDDEH
+599 SFDGTEYESSGWRND
-609 RHSAGRY
+609 S
-616 ADMDTGWDGEIEISF
+616 WDGKVYTMS
-631 EEFRHE
+631 EEFRYDTP
-637 VGLLPEPKYE
+637 LLPEPEFKA
-647 YAAVRITLD
+647 AAVRISLD

-665 EGGAENGGA
+665 EGGAADGGA

>member
-14 VSLVAAVL
+14 VSLTAAVL
-22 LILKYLLA
+22 LIVKYLLA

-63 PTWVDMCKTAA
+63 PAWVDMCKTAA
-74 EHGLASAYAGPWDAL
+74 ERGLASAYAGPWDAM

-98 SGAPESIT
+98 SGAPESVT

-116 AAAYLLWKGA
+116 AAAYLLWKLA
-126 AYARLRLALRRGAPA
+126 AYIRLRLALRRGAPA
-141 SEAVSARLAAVCEK
+141 SEAVSAQIAGVCEK
-155 YGLRCSRAVEV
+155 YGLRASRAVEV

-250 EERREYGSILLGMA
+250 EERREYGGILLGMA
-264 NAKYARAPG
+264 NEKYARAPG

-280 GRNISRRIAAIV
+280 GKNISRRIAAIV

-304 SVCIAI
+304 SVCIAV

-336 DRSLAAARTTR
+336 DRSFAVARTTR

-370 AAASP
+370 TAASP
-375 FEKHEELYAGMRES
+375 FEKHEELYEGMRES
-389 GADGWVAYHYE
+389 GAEGWVAYHYE
-400 AIPEQYSIDSG
+400 AVPEQYSIETG
-411 SGYLINNIVSTENAC
+411 SGYLINNLVSTENGC
-426 EAELVFTVSYVADQ
+426 EAELVLTVSYVADL
-440 ENGGWLKGEN
+440 ENGGWLKDAD
-450 GDTLTGLYVVPVRT
+450 GDTLTGLYVIPVRA

-474 TGERL
+474 TGERQ
-479 FIPITDFMVS
+479 FI
-489 DPVSLARW
+489 
-497 GNDILPW
+497 
-504 RDTVS
+504 
-509 VERECGTVTL
+509 
-519 RRNLYA
+519 
-525 VAADSSMGLAGVP
+525 AADAIV
-538 QGYSDS
+538 
-544 VYRPNA
+544 
-550 EFKPVAELFCV
+550 
-561 EYACNEDSLPE
+561 
-572 DTAALHMVTL
+572 
-582 SSTDEPYTFADE
+582 
-594 TLQSG
+594 
-599 LPGASFDDEH
+599 
-609 RHSAGRY
+609 
-616 ADMDTGWDGEIEISF
+616 
-631 EEFRHE
+631 
-637 VGLLPEPKYE
+637 
-647 YAAVRITLD
+647 
-656 GEVVDEFVM
+656 
-665 EGGAENGGA
+665 

>member
-14 VSLVAAVL
+14 VSLAAAVL
-22 LILKYLLA
+22 LIVKYLLA
-30 DKLSPRWQYGI
+30 DKLSPRWQYGV

-63 PTWVDMCKTAA
+63 PVWVDMWKTAA
-74 EHGLASAYAGPWDAL
+74 ERGLGSAYASPWSSL
-89 DAKSVLPWP
+89 DAGSVLPLP
-98 SGAPESIT
+98 SGAPRSLT
-106 DWLFVAYALG
+106 DWLFLVYVLG
-116 AAAYLLWKGA
+116 VLGWLLWKAA
-126 AYARLRLALRRGAPA
+126 AYARLRLVLRRGTPA
-141 SEAVSARLAAVCEK
+141 SAEVSARLAAVCEK
-155 YGLRCSRAVEV
+155 YGLRSCRAVEV

-173 VCGVFRPVL
+173 VCGVIRPVL
-182 AVPKGGVDDKVLLH
+182 ALPRGGADDKVLLH

-215 RALHWCNPFMHY
+215 RALHWCDPFMHY

-250 EERREYGSILLGMA
+250 EERREYGGILLGMA

-273 TSSISNG
+273 TSSNG
-280 GRNISRRIAAIV
+280 GKNISRRIAAIV

-304 SVCIAI
+304 SVCIVL
-310 VLATPLLLGTA
+310 VLAAPLLLG
-321 SADTGHM
+321 SAGTDIGHM
-328 HPGPQREL
+328 YPNELDGL

-355 DTYAKGLLYDNGVFL
+355 DTYAKGLIYDNGVFL

-375 FEKHEELYAGMRES
+375 FEKHGELYEGMRASRAE
-389 GADGWVAYHYE
+389 GWVAYHYE
-400 AIPEQYSIDSG
+400 SVPEQYAIDSG
-411 SGYLINNIVSTENAC
+411 SGYLINNLVCSEGVC
-426 EAELVFTVSYVADQ
+426 EAELILTVNYVADL
-440 ENGGWLKGEN
+440 ENGGWLKDAD
-450 GDTLTGLYVVPVRT
+450 GDTLTGLYVVPVRAW
-464 YEAEG
+464 EAEG

-509 VERECGTVTL
+509 AERECGTVTL

-525 VAADSSMGLAGVP
+525 VAADAGFGLSGVP

-544 VYRPNA
+544 VYRPEA
-550 EFKPVAELFCV
+550 VFRTMAELFCV
-561 EYACNEDSLPE
+561 EYTSGEDALPQSWAKLE
-572 DTAALHMVTL
+572 MLPL
-582 SSTDEPYTFADE
+582 RSADE
-594 TLQSG
+594 EYAFDGTEYESIG
-599 LPGASFDDEH
+599 LDPCEGALKA
-609 RHSAGRY
+609 SAL
-616 ADMDTGWDGEIEISF
+616 S
-631 EEFRHE
+631 EEFRYDTPQ
-637 VGLLPEPKYE
+637 LPEPEAKA
-647 YAAVRITLD
+647 AAVRITL
-656 GEVVDEFVM
+656 GSEVVDEFVM
-665 EGGAENGGA
+665 EGGETDGGA